1 MIGHRLTFWLL
12 PLTVL
17 ILLLHFP
24 AGAAEPGAAGPA
36 KEYTVM
42 GSSRIYKNNTANARQ
57 AAIGNGLDAAVAAA
71 AIELVPMDNLV
82 GHFSA
87 VSQAIG
93 GRVSEFLQGYR
104 VLAEAAAGNDY
115 RVVVAATVSLDAL
128 RRQFTTA
135 GVTLSRKAMPRT
147 LLFIAEKNVLHQ
159 FPSYWWGGDAV
170 MTVNDSQAVM
180 SAKLREAGFPIL
192 DPSKP
197 EEGQAPV
204 LDYPTSIDM
213 DTLMLIAAAYRAEV
227 VVVGTAQAG
236 LASNTMGDQVRS
248 YRAVVGV
255 KAVRVSD
262 QKIIASDEEAS
273 VATASEDTR
282 GIRKALDAAAVQT
295 AETFAG
301 QLAAAWMVS
310 EDVLNQ
316 VEITIE
322 GTRDLANFVMF
333 RRVITKMPGVKSI
346 QTTEMKPDQATL
358 VLTYQGDVSALADS
372 ILRTTFDP
380 FSIDIY
386 DVSDGKMRMALIPK

>member
-12 PLTVL
+12 SITVL
-17 ILLLHFP
+17 LLLSFP
-24 AGAAEPGAAGPA
+24 AGAAGPDAGPA
-36 KEYTVM
+36 KEYIVM

-57 AAIGNGLDAAVAAA
+57 AAIDNGLDAAVAAA
-71 AIELVPMDNLV
+71 VVELVPMDNLV

-93 GRVSEFLQGYR
+93 GRVSDFLQGYK
-104 VLAEAAAGNDY
+104 VLAETPSGDDY
-115 RVVVAATVSLDAL
+115 RVVVAATISLDSL

-180 SAKLREAGFPIL
+180 SAKLREAGFTIL
-192 DPSKP
+192 DPAHP

-204 LDYPTSIDM
+204 LDYPSTIDM

-227 VVVGTAQAG
+227 LVVGTAQAG
-236 LASNTMGDQVRS
+236 LAANTMGDQLRS

-262 QKIIASDEEAS
+262 RKIIAAVEDAS
-273 VATASEDTR
+273 VATANEDTQ
-282 GIRKALDAAAVQT
+282 GIRKALDAAAIKT
-295 AETFAG
+295 AESFAG

-322 GTRDLANFVMF
+322 GTRDLANFVTF

-358 VLTYQGDVSALADS
+358 VVAYQGDVAALADS
-372 ILRTTFDP
+372 IMRTTFDP

-386 DVSDGKMRMALIPK
+386 DVSGVKMRMALIPK